1 MAPATAAPGPLSIL
15 PLLTH
20 GHILVFILYQGQGWA
35 VALRLPP
42 LQNRTGWEARPGSHH
57 Q

>member
-1 MAPATAAPGPLSIL
+1 MALATAAPVPLSIL
-15 PLLTH
+15 PLLFH

-42 LQNRTGWEARPGSHH
+42 LQNRTG
-57 Q
+57 